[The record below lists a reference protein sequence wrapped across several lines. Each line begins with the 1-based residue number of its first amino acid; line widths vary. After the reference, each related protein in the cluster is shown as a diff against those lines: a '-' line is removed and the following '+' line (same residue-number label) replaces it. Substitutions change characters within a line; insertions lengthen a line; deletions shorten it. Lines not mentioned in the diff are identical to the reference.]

1 MRWRDTVLR
10 GLAIIVS
17 ASLAKEVIGSGRP
30 LWWWLVAGLAF
41 GVVGL
46 PITIWWRRH
55 LRRVA
60 VLEGRMPS
68 PFPPPD
74 ISSVSRPWG

>member
-1 MRWRDTVLR
+1 MRWHDVALR
-10 GLAIIVS
+10 FALFIVN
-17 ASLAKEVIGSGRP
+17 LTIAKEVIGSGSP
-30 LWWWLVAGLAF
+30 LWRWAVAGAVLGA
-41 GVVGL
+41 VNL
-46 PITIWWRRH
+46 PLMIWWRRH